1 MSASFSR
8 LLCHCDLL
16 LRCNCPLCCVV
27 VVPNSAHILKVS
39 SSSRAM
45 FHTVWGRGQA
55 AGPSWGGWY
64 LRAPIL
70 WCGDECVFLYLVSFE
85 AASAHTRLRLAAHL
99 SLNNIKASP
108 IYRICWI
115 VKGRLQIFSTMHKKM
130 QISLKLYSVSIN
142 KLPLKQILWNGTI
155 MLSVWLLFSIQKC
168 FWTFK
173 LCTIHHLVQ
182 FLWWSWRY
190 MTKVQEKSVRVTE
203 NCTVSK

>member
-8 LLCHCDLL
+8 LCHCDLL

-39 SSSRAM
+39 SSSAM
-45 FHTVWGRGQA
+45 FHTVWSRGQA
-55 AGPSWGGWY
+55 AEPSWGGWY

-108 IYRICWI
+108 ISRICWI
-115 VKGRLQIFSTMHKKM
+115 VKCVGGEMLTERGGSSPAPAGHTWPPLGDTADGMAGEQV
-130 QISLKLYSVSIN
+130 ISLHWI
-142 KLPLKQILWNGTI
+142 
-155 MLSVWLLFSIQKC
+155 
-168 FWTFK
+168 
-173 LCTIHHLVQ
+173 
-182 FLWWSWRY
+182 
-190 MTKVQEKSVRVTE
+190 
-203 NCTVSK
+203 